1 MDKVLVTV
9 VEPIDH
15 DQKKHGAVQ
24 WQFVNHTLG
33 YPDLRTLE
41 NNGIDVYVE
50 TECIDERSAPQTILT
65 GKVRLEYN
73 IPGGGFDYL
82 TKEDLQKILNISRGD
97 IVLDPHLACGW
108 GSLRFDFYQRSYG
121 VEYIKNLVART
132 FRENNFVNSVAR
144 IPKFSG
150 RFGFKTDY
158 DNLIQRVFRAS
169 GKIAITDLPDQEIL
183 GLAFVYA
190 KLNELKQ
197 IFGTVAEDLGI
208 YGAVVRLN
216 PDMLFDQPHSHV
228 ARGALLNLT
237 QRRFTSR
244 FVIEG
249 GAGGTF
255 FSDLDQNRLA
265 MILDLIITIMESEHS
280 GTKNADHDIYL
291 MVPDEQVA
299 PVLKI
304 INHYKKS
311 HPNLKTYKHI
321 YIYTVENDESPKSR
335 QDLLN
340 LVR

>member
-1 MDKVLVTV
+1 MVTV
-9 VEPIDH
+9 VEPIAH
-15 DQKKHGAVQ
+15 DLKKHGAVQ

-108 GSLRFDFYQRSYG
+108 GSLRFDFYQRSHG

-244 FVIEG
+244 FVVEG
-249 GAGGTF
+249 GADGTF
-255 FSDLDQNRLA
+255 FADVDQDRLA

-291 MVPDEQVA
+291 MVPGEQVA

-304 INHYKKS
+304 INRYKKS

>member
-1 MDKVLVTV
+1 MVTV
-9 VEPIDH
+9 VEPIAH
-15 DQKKHGAVQ
+15 DLKKHGAVQ

-304 INHYKKS
+304 INRYKKS

>member
-197 IFGTVAEDLGI
+197 IFGTVAED
-208 YGAVVRLN
+208 
-216 PDMLFDQPHSHV
+216 
-228 ARGALLNLT
+228 
-237 QRRFTSR
+237 
-244 FVIEG
+244 
-249 GAGGTF
+249 
-255 FSDLDQNRLA
+255 
-265 MILDLIITIMESEHS
+265 
-280 GTKNADHDIYL
+280 
-291 MVPDEQVA
+291 
-299 PVLKI
+299 
-304 INHYKKS
+304 
-311 HPNLKTYKHI
+311 
-321 YIYTVENDESPKSR
+321 
-335 QDLLN
+335 
-340 LVR
+340 

>member
-108 GSLRFDFYQRSYG
+108 GSLRFDFYQRSHG

-237 QRRFTSR
+237 QRRLTGR
-244 FVIEG
+244 FVVEG
-249 GAGGTF
+249 GADGTF
-255 FSDLDQNRLA
+255 FADVDQDRLA

-304 INHYKKS
+304 INRYKKS

>member
-108 GSLRFDFYQRSYG
+108 GSLRFDFYQRSHG

-244 FVIEG
+244 FVVEG
-249 GAGGTF
+249 GADGTF
-255 FSDLDQNRLA
+255 FADVDQDRLA

-291 MVPDEQVA
+291 MVPGEQVA

-304 INHYKKS
+304 INRYKKS

>member
-1 MDKVLVTV
+1 MDKLMVTV
-9 VEPIDH
+9 VEPIAH
-15 DQKKHGAVQ
+15 DLKKHGAVQ

-108 GSLRFDFYQRSYG
+108 GSLRFDFYQRSHG

-158 DNLIQRVFRAS
+158 DNLIQRVFCAS

-237 QRRFTSR
+237 QRRFTGR
-244 FVIEG
+244 FIVEG
-249 GAGGTF
+249 GEGGTF
-255 FSDLDQNRLA
+255 FADVDQDRLA

-291 MVPDEQVA
+291 MVPGEQVA

-304 INHYKKS
+304 INRYKKS

>member
-1 MDKVLVTV
+1 V
-9 VEPIDH
+9 VEPIAH
-15 DQKKHGAVQ
+15 DLKKHGAVQ

-108 GSLRFDFYQRSYG
+108 GSLRFDFYQRSHG

-304 INHYKKS
+304 INRYKKS

>member
-108 GSLRFDFYQRSYG
+108 GSLRFDFYQRSHG

-169 GKIAITDLPDQEIL
+169 GKIAISDLPDQEIL

-208 YGAVVRLN
+208 YGAVGRLN

-237 QRRFTSR
+237 QRRFTGR
-244 FVIEG
+244 FIVEG
-249 GAGGTF
+249 GEGGTF
-255 FSDLDQNRLA
+255 FADVDQDRLA

-304 INHYKKS
+304 INRYKKS